1 MKRALLATL
10 GIGVVAGS
18 VAVAL
23 ELSGA
28 LARSDAFLAR
38 AINLSPNEP
47 LVFGHYLVVIALSF
61 AAAWTMLLITDPVR
75 RVAVLCLLI
84 AELIGAAWLLH
95 LVGIFFP
102 PLPAI
107 VAAAGAT
114 LLAFLLSATRAAR
127 AQRAAARLFRGR
139 LASAAQERLTK
150 SETLDLAQPVAR
162 QASFLFCEI
171 ANEAELIDELSPA
184 ACAQLTREFID
195 FASGDLLESG
205 AYLHAA
211 DGEGVRVLFGFPGK
225 SDRHAFQATQAALA
239 FRDHFR
245 TAASGKPDS
254 LGKIDLRLGI
264 SSGLIVATV
273 REDVPGGEIVIAGE
287 PLEVARRLARAN
299 QIYGS
304 QILLDPRTFS
314 AGGKDILAR
323 PMDFLRSVEPHER
336 LEVYELLALGEKA
349 TADEVARRDR
359 FWTAVL
365 YFRER
370 RWNEAFAEFTRAR
383 DGQTDEDP
391 PLQWYLHRLEPLC
404 LKMATEPAPITE
416 PFSPL
421 L

>member
-10 GIGVVAGS
+10 WI
-18 VAVAL
+18 
-23 ELSGA
+23 GA
-28 LARSDAFLAR
+28 LAAGVAIVLEVSGLLARGDAFLAR
-38 AINLSPNEP
+38 VLNLSPDEP
-47 LVFGHYLVVIALSF
+47 IVFEHHLVVIALSF
-61 AAAWTMLLITDPVR
+61 AVAWTMLLMTDPLR
-75 RVAVLCLLI
+75 RVAVLCLII

-107 VAAAGAT
+107 VAVTVVT
-114 LLAFLLSATRAAR
+114 LLAFLLGATRS
-127 AQRAAARLFRGR
+127 AQRQRAVARLFRGR
-139 LASAAQERLTK
+139 LAPAAQERLTE
-150 SETLDLAQPVAR
+150 SETLDLSQPVAR
-162 QASFLFCEI
+162 EASFLFCEI
-171 ANEAELIDELSPA
+171 ANEAGLIDELSPA

-195 FASGDLLESG
+195 FASRDFLEAG
-205 AYLHAA
+205 GYLHAA
-211 DGEGVRVLFGFPGK
+211 DGEGIRVLFGFPGK
-225 SDRHAFQATQAALA
+225 SDRHAFEAAQAALA

-245 TAASGKPDS
+245 AAASGKPDS
-254 LGKIDLRLGI
+254 LGKIDLRLGL
-264 SSGLIVATV
+264 SSGMVVATV
-273 REDVPGGEIVIAGE
+273 REDVPGGEIVVAGE

-304 QILLDPRTFS
+304 QILLDPRAFS
-314 AGGKDILAR
+314 AGGREILAR

-349 TADEVARRDR
+349 SPDEVARRDR

-383 DGQTDEDP
+383 DGRTDEDR
-391 PLQWYLHRLEPLC
+391 PLQWYLRRLEPLC
-404 LKMATEPAPITE
+404 LKMTTEPPPITE
-416 PFSPL
+416 PVSPL